1 MPHRP
6 FLLGVLSLVLSL
18 MCFAVLDTTNKYLM
32 SGVPLLMVMWFRY
45 AAHSTLSASFLLPR
59 RGRALFRTTRLR
71 LQTLRGLLL
80 LSSSTLAFL
89 SLQRMPVAEFAAI
102 GMLTPLLVMVL
113 SHFFLKEKV
122 TFFRNVCVVLGLIGA
137 LIIVRPGG
145 NLKGFDALFPLTM
158 SVSNALYQVLTSYL
172 SRTEDPMTLHLF
184 TGWVGFLVCS
194 LVVPWAWDVNLSTT
208 LWLLMC
214 LSGLT
219 GTLGH
224 YLLIVGF
231 SKAPANRL
239 APYLYLQ
246 LVFSWFTGW
255 VVFGYNP
262 QGLELVGIALIG
274 ISGIAAAWRG
284 SSKPPLVHNT
294 LT

>member
-1 MPHRP
+1 MTNRP

-18 MCFAVLDTTNKYLM
+18 MCFSVLDTTNKYLM
-32 SGVPLLMVMWFRY
+32 SSVPLMMVMWFRY
-45 AAHSTLSASFLLPR
+45 CAHSGLSAAFLLPK
-59 RGRALFRTTRLR
+59 RGRALFRTDRLK
-71 LQTLRGLLL
+71 LQILRGLLL
-80 LSSSTLAFL
+80 LSSSSLAFL

-113 SHFFLKEKV
+113 SHFFLKEHV
-122 TFFRNVCVVLGLIGA
+122 TLFRSFCVLGGLLGA
-137 LIIVRPGG
+137 MIIVRPGG
-145 NLKGFDALFPLTM
+145 NLHGYDALFPLAM

-184 TGWVGFLVCS
+184 TGWVGFLACS
-194 LVVPWAWDVNLSTT
+194 LVVPGSWDVNLSISF
-208 LWLLMC
+208 WLLMC
-214 LSGLT
+214 LSGIT

-224 YLLIVGF
+224 YLLIIGF

-246 LVFSWFTGW
+246 IVFSWFTGW

-262 QGLELVGIALIG
+262 QGLELAGIALIAICG
-274 ISGIAAAWRG
+274 VAAAWRG
-284 SSKPPLVHNT
+284 VPGSAPITNPVP
-294 LT
+294 

>member
-1 MPHRP
+1 
-6 FLLGVLSLVLSL
+6 
-18 MCFAVLDTTNKYLM
+18 
-32 SGVPLLMVMWFRY
+32 MVMWFRY
-45 AAHSTLSASFLLPR
+45 AAHSGLSAAFLLPK
-59 RGRALFRTTRLR
+59 RGRALFRTSRLR
-71 LQTLRGLLL
+71 LQILRGLLL
-80 LSSSTLAFL
+80 LVSSTLAFL

-113 SHFFLKEKV
+113 SHFFLKEHV
-122 TFFRNVCVVLGLIGA
+122 TVFRIFCVVGGLVGA

-145 NLKGFDALFPLTM
+145 NLKGYDALFPLAM

-172 SRTEDPMTLHLF
+172 SRSEDPMTLHLF

-194 LVVPWAWDVNLSTT
+194 ALVPWSWDVNLSTAF
-208 LWLLMC
+208 WLLMC
-214 LSGLT
+214 LSGVT

-246 LVFSWFTGW
+246 IVFSWFTGW

-262 QGLELVGIALIG
+262 QGLELAGIALIAICG
-274 ISGIAAAWRG
+274 LAAAWRK
-284 SSKPPLVHNT
+284 SAPPNLGP
-294 LT
+294 